1 MSAHDWATTPDGD
14 RVECRWCMVSPLS
27 DHAQDPCPDVVLR
40 DASDRMRASE
50 SAKAHVVRE
59 DDVELDKMADEYGR
73 DESWAET
80 ILRTGKWS
88 NPQNQ

>member
-1 MSAHDWATTPDGD
+1 MSKHDWATTPDGD

-27 DHAQDPCPDVVLR
+27 DAAQESCPDVVLR

-59 DDVELDKMADEYGR
+59 DDVELDKMADEYG
-73 DESWAET
+73 
-80 ILRTGKWS
+80 
-88 NPQNQ
+88 QNQ

>member
-1 MSAHDWATTPDGD
+1 MSEHDWATSPDGD

-27 DHAQDPCPDVVLR
+27 DHAQAPCPAVVLR

-88 NPQNQ
+88 TPQNQ